1 MEYGEL
7 NSEKN
12 IYTQIAGK
20 IRDAIMDGVLIE
32 GERIPSAA
40 TMAAGWGA
48 NHQTVLNA
56 MHVLVMDRLLQKMRG
71 AGTFVMAG
79 AKQTIEDEEN
89 GLFDTLMIPMLVE
102 RALVLGRNQKE
113 IIGLIKKE
121 FEIA

>member
-1 MEYGEL
+1 MEYGNL
-7 NSEKN
+7 NSDKN
-12 IYTQIAGK
+12 IYIQIAGK
-20 IRDAIMDGVLIE
+20 IRDAILEGVLVE

-40 TMAAGWGA
+40 AMSRGWGA

-56 MHVLVMDRLLQKMRG
+56 MDVLVEDRLLQKMPG
-71 AGTFVMAG
+71 AGSFVMAG

-102 RALVLGRNQKE
+102 RAKFLGRNQKE